1 MLDLNKSTNFDPK
14 KKKKSHFKVFVYVL
28 YNTNDFMIQY
38 DSYDMYTVSYDF

>member
-1 MLDLNKSTNFDPK
+1 MLDSNKSTDFN
-14 KKKKSHFKVFVYVL
+14 KKSHFKVFVYVL